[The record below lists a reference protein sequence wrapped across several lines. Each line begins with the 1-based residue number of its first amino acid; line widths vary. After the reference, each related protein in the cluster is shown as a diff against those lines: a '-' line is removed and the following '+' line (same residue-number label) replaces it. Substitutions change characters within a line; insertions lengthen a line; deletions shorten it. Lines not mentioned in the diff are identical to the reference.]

1 MPQPPIT
8 PLEWAEALAWAR
20 AMLAQAPR
28 PLFGP
33 GALEAFHVE
42 PLPPD
47 VPLGAPDP
55 EVAAAQLVVGP
66 RRHLVPGTGQESRV
80 GSGAD
85 HAKPGQPDR
94 PR

>member
-55 EVAAAQLVVGP
+55 EVAAAELVIGP
-66 RRHLVPGTGQESRV
+66 RRDLVPGAGEQPRV
-80 GSGAD
+80 VPGAGD
-85 HAKPGQPDR
+85 GEPGPFGGR
-94 PR
+94 R

>member
-42 PLPPD
+42 PLQPD

-55 EVAAAQLVVGP
+55 EVAAAELVVGP
-66 RRHLVPGTGQESRV
+66 GYQLVPSAREQARIVPGAGDGESRPL
-80 GSGAD
+80 GGL
-85 HAKPGQPDR
+85 R
-94 PR
+94 